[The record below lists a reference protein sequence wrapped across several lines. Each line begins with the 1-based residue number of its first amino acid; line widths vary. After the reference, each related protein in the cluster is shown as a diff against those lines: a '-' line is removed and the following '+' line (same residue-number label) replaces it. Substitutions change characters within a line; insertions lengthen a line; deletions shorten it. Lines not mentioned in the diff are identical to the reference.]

1 MIFFTSSSGTWN
13 LRSKSLALF
22 NDKRRK
28 SASVPVTVLLGCA
41 SCSSLLCYEKKINS
55 SIIVV
60 CCYTY
65 SGLVWHSDIAEAF
78 AASSRVC
85 RSSQL
90 QKTLIL
96 HGLDVRSSCVPWGN
110 FDLVVHLQLHFLV
123 ISILL
128 RSEEEFFSVTSI
140 LVNLQPSVS

>member
-1 MIFFTSSSGTWN
+1 M
-13 LRSKSLALF
+13 
-22 NDKRRK
+22 
-28 SASVPVTVLLGCA
+28 
-41 SCSSLLCYEKKINS
+41 NS
-55 SIIVV
+55 SIIVG

-96 HGLDVRSSCVPWGN
+96 HGLDVRSSCVPWSN

-140 LVNLQPSVS
+140 LVNLQPSVSSATIIEFAYFQPLLGSNHAQVSATLLR